1 MSHWIALS
9 TKHEGKLC
17 CASRRERDPLAPTLG
32 RCRKRNEQE
41 HGAEES
47 ALQYMHTGLLFRLRA
62 MHHSLGS
69 ACILRRLR
77 ASLVVHLSEL
87 LSSDRPIVQD
97 ARVRILK
104 SWVEQGKNL
113 ALRSEGDRIDL
124 VCGQV
129 VLLSSG
135 ALGTEVAFG
144 ELVTKLDVRAQR
156 VLVGGLGFGGTA
168 RGVLSHLAPEGKLVV
183 SERFASVIA
192 LPNEGL
198 SLDTSH
204 TEDARLEIRQED
216 VWDTIA
222 SSRDLDAILLDVD
235 NGPEWATFRENAR
248 VYWEAGL
255 AAMMEAVRPGGFI
268 AVWSG
273 YARDRFSGALRRAGF
288 RPETVPLEERG
299 VVAARAYL
307 GWKT

>member
-1 MSHWIALS
+1 MR
-9 TKHEGKLC
+9 G
-17 CASRRERDPLAPTLG
+17 
-32 RCRKRNEQE
+32 
-41 HGAEES
+41 
-47 ALQYMHTGLLFRLRA
+47 
-62 MHHSLGS
+62 
-69 ACILRRLR
+69 
-77 ASLVVHLSEL
+77 
-87 LSSDRPIVQD
+87 
-97 ARVRILK
+97 VRILRA
-104 SWVEQGKNL
+104 WVEQGKNL

-144 ELVTKLDVRAQR
+144 ELVSKLSAPAER

-168 RGVLSHLAPEGKLVV
+168 RGVLSLLAPSGKLVV

-192 LPNEGL
+192 LPQEGL
-198 SLDTSH
+198 ALDTSH
-204 TEDARLEIRQED
+204 TLDPRLEIRQED

-222 SSRDLDAILLDVD
+222 ASRDLDAILLDVD

-248 VYWEAGL
+248 LYSEAGL

-288 RPETVPLEERG
+288 KPETVPLEERG
-299 VVAARAYL
+299 IVAARAYL